1 MHTDI
6 APTPSAT
13 RRLVPAPT
21 RTPRA
26 ATRSP
31 ARARHAAPPP
41 VGAGN
46 DAAADA
52 LLVQRC
58 LRGEGAAWKAL
69 VSRYQRLVHAIVGR
83 IGLDEH
89 AAADVFQTVFARL
102 FEQLARIDDPT
113 RLQAWIVTTA
123 KREALLQ
130 RKRAMRTVS
139 MTRCDDD
146 EDGEG
151 AEWDMTDGAPIA
163 EELLSELQQHH
174 RVRAALDRLDERSR
188 ALLLLLFRDDDE
200 ALSYEEIAR
209 RMQLPVGSLG
219 PMRARCIEK
228 LRRQLR

>member
-6 APTPSAT
+6 APTQSGA
-13 RRLVPAPT
+13 RRLVPALT

-31 ARARHAAPPP
+31 ARARPAALPP
-41 VGAGN
+41 VGASN
-46 DAAADA
+46 DVAADA

-69 VSRYQRLVHAIVGR
+69 VARYQRLVHAIVGR

-89 AAADVFQTVFARL
+89 AAADVFQTVFTRL

-139 MTRCDDD
+139 MTRGDD
-146 EDGEG
+146 EDSEG
-151 AEWDMTDGAPIA
+151 AEWDMADGAPIA
-163 EELLSELQQHH
+163 EDLLSDLQQHD